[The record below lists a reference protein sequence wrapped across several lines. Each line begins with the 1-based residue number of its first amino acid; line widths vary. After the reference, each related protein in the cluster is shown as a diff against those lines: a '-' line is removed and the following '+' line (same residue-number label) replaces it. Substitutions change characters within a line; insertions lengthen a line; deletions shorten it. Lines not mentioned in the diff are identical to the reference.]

1 MITLLHGEYIEASR
15 AELNRLIERAKGRE
29 IRRVEGRSIDPA
41 LLVQS
46 LESSSLF
53 VTDTLVVVEQLFGKQ
68 GRQAKKIT
76 QYAEL
81 LTRASATMDI
91 LLWEDSQ
98 LTPTIIKHL
107 GTGVT
112 VREFT
117 LPVLIFQF
125 LDGVR
130 LGNRKQT
137 LSIFSDLMRTDAPE
151 LVFSMLVKR
160 VRQLLLL
167 ASGRQP
173 AGLAAWQLTRL
184 TTQAKSF
191 TIDEL
196 IVLYGKLADAEY
208 SIKSGS
214 SAFTFRQRIEQVL
227 ITL

>member
-29 IRRVEGRSIDPA
+29 IRRVEGKSVDA
-41 LLVQS
+41 SLLVQS

-53 VTDTLVVVEQLFGKQ
+53 TTDTLVVVEQLFGKL
-68 GRQAKKIT
+68 GRQTKKIA
-76 QYAEL
+76 QYAEII
-81 LTRASATMDI
+81 TRAADQMDI
-91 LLWEDSQ
+91 ILWEDSQ
-98 LTPTIIKHL
+98 LTVAMIKHL
-107 GTGVT
+107 GASVA

-125 LDGVR
+125 LDSVR
-130 LGNRKQT
+130 AGNRKQT
-137 LSIFSDLMRTDAPE
+137 LSIFSDLIRTHAPE

-160 VRQLLLL
+160 VRQLMLLVT
-167 ASGRQP
+167 GGQP

-227 ITL
+227 VTL